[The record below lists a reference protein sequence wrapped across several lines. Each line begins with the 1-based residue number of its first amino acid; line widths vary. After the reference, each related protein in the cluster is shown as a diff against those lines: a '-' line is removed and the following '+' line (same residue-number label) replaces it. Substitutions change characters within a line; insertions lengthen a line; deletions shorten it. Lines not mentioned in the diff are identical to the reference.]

1 MVSIRILSL
10 SVAAIALANGQ
21 DSRVTKS
28 AFAPDNVP
36 SRAESAPVR
45 TLTAEERGDLLMARK
60 MYREAVDSYQQGP
73 KNSPVLRNKI
83 GIAYHQIG
91 DFAAA
96 RRYYQQAIN
105 LDKKYADAINNLGTI
120 YYAQKNYRAAISL
133 TNGPSNSS
141 PARLRSG
148 VIWARLTIPAAN
160 STR

>member
-73 KNSPVLRNKI
+73 KNSPVLRQST
-83 GIAYHQIG
+83 GIEYLQIG
-91 DFAAA
+91 HFAAA
-96 RRYYQQAIN
+96 SRYSEPAI
-105 LDKKYADAINNLGTI
+105 
-120 YYAQKNYRAAISL
+120 
-133 TNGPSNSS
+133 
-141 PARLRSG
+141 
-148 VIWARLTIPAAN
+148 
-160 STR
+160 